1 MTKLAENNPQG
12 TANIA
17 DDRVLGTVIC
27 PSCGTKDNYRNVTVD
42 KIDYIET
49 EKERI
54 CNNCNELM
62 DYWAY
67 GYWESNCT

>member
-1 MTKLAENNPQG
+1 MTKLSENNPQG
-12 TANIA
+12 TVNI
-17 DDRVLGTVIC
+17 DDRMLGTVIC
-27 PSCGTKDNYRNVTVD
+27 HNCGTKDNYRNVTVD
-42 KIDYIET
+42 RIDYLET

-67 GYWESNCT
+67 GHWESNCT